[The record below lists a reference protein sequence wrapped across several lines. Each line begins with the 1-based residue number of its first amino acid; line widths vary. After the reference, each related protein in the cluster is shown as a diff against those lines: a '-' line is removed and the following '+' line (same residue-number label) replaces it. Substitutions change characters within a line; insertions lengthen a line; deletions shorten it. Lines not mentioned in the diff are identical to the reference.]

1 MKTNI
6 STKLIEIY
14 AQACSKRAE
23 RDHFRVLLGVE
34 NEFTYKQL
42 LSLMPID
49 AEVILIPDGEGILES
64 YLKSAPDLLIVDPAL
79 DLGEELFTIYEMDEQ
94 HFVTLLADNMSQKE
108 IMDALESG
116 AQGFLTK
123 PYTQRKMTHYLELLR
138 SAKAFRNE
146 QHRSIKTH

>member
-14 AQACSKRAE
+14 AQACAKRAE
-23 RDHFRVLLGVE
+23 RDHFRVVLGVE
-34 NEFTYKQL
+34 DEFTYKQL
-42 LSLMPID
+42 LSLMPIN
-49 AEVILIPDGEGILES
+49 AEVMLVPEGDGILES
-64 YLKSAPDLLIVDPAL
+64 YLRAAPDLLIIDPAL
-79 DLGEELFTIYEMDEQ
+79 DLGGELNAIYEMDEQ

-138 SAKAFRNE
+138 SAKEFRN
-146 QHRSIKTH
+146 QPSQSAKRH